1 MERMRKIGLVAG
13 IALLFMGII
22 YTAPQAIRPVSP
34 AVSQD
39 VFTGN
44 PVAAIAKKSSPAVV
58 NIDTKTLVR
67 QSFSPFGNDP
77 ILRQFFGDQMDL
89 FSRVVPMEG
98 KGSGFI
104 VSSDGMILTN
114 NHVVDGADSVSV
126 TLADG
131 RQFDAEIV
139 GKDPTYDLAVIR
151 IKASNLPVLKMGDS
165 DRTEVGEWVV
175 AIGNPFGLEHTVTVG
190 VISAKNRSI
199 RLERLN
205 FDGFFQTDAAINP
218 GNSGGPLINLDNQVI
233 GINTAIVPYA
243 QGIGF
248 AIPVNVAKQ
257 IMNDLVKFGRV
268 KRAWLG
274 VYMQPVTPDI
284 VEGFGLKSSDGA
296 LVSDVVPDSPAEKAG
311 LQRGDIIKKIGN
323 ATLKTPDELS
333 SAVRKQAAGD
343 TVRLEILR
351 DGKTSTLSVKLEEL
365 PDQQASKGTNRPGI
379 GSRLGLQVGNNDA
392 QTRQKFDLLPALH
405 GVVVLG
411 VEAASAADRAGLRPG
426 DVIQGVNGR
435 AVKDV
440 RSWEAALN
448 AVKGKNM
455 VLLVWREGR
464 TTFVALKVN

>member
-1 MERMRKIGLVAG
+1 MGKIRKIALVAG
-13 IALLFMGII
+13 VALLLMGIL
-22 YTAPQAIRPVSP
+22 YASPHSVKPVPP

-44 PVAAIAKKSSPAVV
+44 PVAVIAKKSSPAVV

-77 ILRQFFGDQMDL
+77 FFRQFFGDEMDR

-104 VSSDGMILTN
+104 ASPDGMILTN
-114 NHVVDGADSVSV
+114 SHVVEGADSIVV
-126 TLADG
+126 TLSDG
-131 RQFDAEIV
+131 RRFDAEIV

-151 IKASNLPVLKMGDS
+151 IKATNLPVLKMGDS

-199 RLERLN
+199 RLEKLN

-218 GNSGGPLINLDNQVI
+218 GNSGGPLINLGNQVI

-248 AIPVNVAKQ
+248 AIPINVAKQ
-257 IMNDLVKFGRV
+257 VMDDLVKFGRV

-274 VYMQPVTPDI
+274 VYMQPVTPEI
-284 VEGFGLKSSDGA
+284 VEAFGLKSSDGA
-296 LVSDVVPDSPAEKAG
+296 LVSDVVANSPAEKAG
-311 LQRGDIIKKIGN
+311 LQRGDVIRTIGGVPV
-323 ATLKTPDELS
+323 KTPDELS
-333 SAVRKQAAGD
+333 KAVRKLVAGNVIKLEVVREGKPMNLS
-343 TVRLEILR
+343 VRLEEVPEQGVNKSPASPRL
-351 DGKTSTLSVKLEEL
+351 STQLGMEVANLDTETRQRFGLPMIPGIVVLSVE
-365 PDQQASKGTNRPGI
+365 KG
-379 GSRLGLQVGNNDA
+379 SL
-392 QTRQKFDLLPALH
+392 
-405 GVVVLG
+405 
-411 VEAASAADRAGLRPG
+411 ADRAGLMPG

-435 AVKDV
+435 SIKDV
-440 RSWEAALN
+440 RSWETSLSATGRKSL
-448 AVKGKNM
+448 

-464 TTFVALKVN
+464 TTFVPLKTQ

>member
-1 MERMRKIGLVAG
+1 MGKIRKIALVVG
-13 IALLFMGII
+13 VALLLMGIL
-22 YTAPQAIRPVSP
+22 YASPHSVKPVPP

-39 VFTGN
+39 VFSGN

-58 NIDTKTLVR
+58 NIDTKTMVR

-77 ILRQFFGDQMDL
+77 FFRQFFGDEMDR

-104 VSSDGMILTN
+104 ASSDGMILTN
-114 NHVVDGADSVSV
+114 SHVVDGADSVTV
-126 TLADG
+126 TLSDG
-131 RQFDAEIV
+131 RRFDAEVV

-165 DRTEVGEWVV
+165 DRTQVGEWVV

-199 RLERLN
+199 RLEKLN

-248 AIPVNVAKQ
+248 AIPINVAKQ
-257 IMNDLVKFGRV
+257 VMNDLVKFGRV

-274 VYMQPVTPDI
+274 VYMQPVTADI
-284 VEGFGLKSSDGA
+284 IEAFGLKSGDGA
-296 LVSDVVPDSPAEKAG
+296 LVSDVMPNSPAEKAG
-311 LQRGDIIKKIGN
+311 IQRGDVIKRFQGVPV
-323 ATLKTPDELS
+323 KTPDELS
-333 SAVRKQAAGD
+333 KAVRKQVAGD
-343 TVRLEILR
+343 VAKIEIVRE
-351 DGKTSTLSVKLEEL
+351 GKTMSLSIRLEEL
-365 PDQQASKGTNRPGI
+365 PDQEPAKKNGTPN
-379 GSRLGLQVGNNDA
+379 LALQ
-392 QTRQKFDLLPALH
+392 
-405 GVVVLG
+405 LG
-411 VEAASAADRAGLRPG
+411 VEVGNLDAKTRQQFDLPVLQGVVILRVEGSSPAERAGLRPG

-435 AVKDV
+435 SIRDV
-440 RSWEAALN
+440 RSWETTLKAAG
-448 AVKGKNM
+448 AKKI
-455 VLLVWREGR
+455 VLLVWRGG
-464 TTFVALKVN
+464 ADGPLSAQ

>member
-1 MERMRKIGLVAG
+1 MGKIRKIALVVG
-13 IALLFMGII
+13 VALLLMGIL
-22 YTAPQAIRPVSP
+22 YASPHSVKPVPP

-39 VFTGN
+39 VFSGN

-58 NIDTKTLVR
+58 NIDTKTMVR

-77 ILRQFFGDQMDL
+77 FFRQFFGDEMDR

-104 VSSDGMILTN
+104 ASSDGMILTN
-114 NHVVDGADSVSV
+114 SHVVDGADSVTV
-126 TLADG
+126 TLSDG
-131 RQFDAEIV
+131 RRFDAEVV

-165 DRTEVGEWVV
+165 DRTQVGEWVV

-199 RLERLN
+199 RLEKLN

-248 AIPVNVAKQ
+248 AIPINVAKQ
-257 IMNDLVKFGRV
+257 VMNDLVKFGRV

-274 VYMQPVTPDI
+274 VYMQPVTADI
-284 VEGFGLKSSDGA
+284 IEAFGLKSGDGA
-296 LVSDVVPDSPAEKAG
+296 LVSDVVPNSPAEKAG
-311 LQRGDIIKKIGN
+311 LQRGDVIKRFQGVPI
-323 ATLKTPDELS
+323 KTPDELS
-333 SAVRKQAAGD
+333 KAVRKQVAGD
-343 TVRLEILR
+343 VAKIEIVRE
-351 DGKTSTLSVKLEEL
+351 GKTMSLSIRLEEL
-365 PDQQASKGTNRPGI
+365 PDQEPAKKNGTPN
-379 GSRLGLQVGNNDA
+379 LALQ
-392 QTRQKFDLLPALH
+392 
-405 GVVVLG
+405 LG
-411 VEAASAADRAGLRPG
+411 VEVGNLDAKTRQQFDLPVLQGVVILRVEGSSPAERAGLRPG

-435 AVKDV
+435 SIRDV
-440 RSWEAALN
+440 RSWETTLKAAG
-448 AVKGKNM
+448 AKKI

-464 TTFVALKVN
+464 TTFVPLNRQ